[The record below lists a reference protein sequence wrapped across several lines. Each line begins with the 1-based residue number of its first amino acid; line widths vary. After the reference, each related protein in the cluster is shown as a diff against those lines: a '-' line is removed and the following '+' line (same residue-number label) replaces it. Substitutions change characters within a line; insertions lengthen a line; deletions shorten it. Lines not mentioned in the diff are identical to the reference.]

1 MSEPVSVLDEVTV
14 EYEVPGCPAVVALDR
29 VSLTVRRGES
39 MAVLGRS
46 GSGKST
52 LIAVLSL
59 LRQPTTGT
67 LAIGGRPTARLG
79 DRELARLRSRFVG
92 TVFQSFHLDPGFTA
106 SENVMLPW
114 VFGGSRRRATPR
126 AHAADLLALVG
137 IGELA
142 TRKTGQM
149 SGGQRQRV
157 AIARALFN
165 DPLLLVADEPTGN
178 LDEATAESVA
188 QLLFGLPRETGTA
201 VVVVTHDEQISARA
215 DSVLRISQGRAALEP
230 RP

>member
-1 MSEPVSVLDEVTV
+1 
-14 EYEVPGCPAVVALDR
+14 
-29 VSLTVRRGES
+29 

-114 VFGGSRRRATPR
+114 VFGGSRRRATAR